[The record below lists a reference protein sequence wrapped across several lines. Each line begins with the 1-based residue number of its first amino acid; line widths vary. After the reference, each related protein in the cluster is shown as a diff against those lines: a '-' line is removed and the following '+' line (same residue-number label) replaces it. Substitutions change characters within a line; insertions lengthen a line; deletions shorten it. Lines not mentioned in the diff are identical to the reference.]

1 MPGKISQ
8 NIISPK
14 LSLAINCLLWLSRAP
29 EVSCNTG
36 ELASRQVYTD
46 SELNATQGP
55 IFSLENFH
63 GSSPHGLEKRKNKNK
78 NKNKN
83 KKNVPKKTKTEN
95 NFLAQDDKPPPNG
108 GDPKDP
114 QNSQDL
120 SPLAVQEAS
129 KHDGKEKPEQ
139 APSLTSPNNF
149 INFCISGAGKL
160 GNAVIQNGAQTK
172 KVNAC
177 NGIPMGMIP
186 APDKTPSLRFFSPKN
201 LDTVPAKKTF
211 TVSISVKNLEA
222 GHFTAPLETYFAAPI
237 TLNEAA
243 VVIGH
248 THIVAQRVE
257 SLTSTALLDP
267 REFKFFK
274 GIDSPVDKEGKL
286 HAEVKDGLEKGVYR
300 FSTMTA
306 SSNHQPIA
314 VAVAQHDSMDDVI
327 YITVN

>member
-1 MPGKISQ
+1 MNS
-8 NIISPK
+8 SK
-14 LSLAINCLLWLSRAP
+14 LSLAINCLLWLSITPRSLCDA
-29 EVSCNTG
+29 G
-36 ELASRQVYTD
+36 MLQSRQDHLNSGLGAKQQLSD
-46 SELNATQGP
+46 SKEIDVP
-55 IFSLENFH
+55 FRV
-63 GSSPHGLEKRKNKNK
+63 LEKRLESTGNQTDPKN
-78 NKNKN
+78 
-83 KKNVPKKTKTEN
+83 TGSSDT
-95 NFLAQDDKPPPNG
+95 
-108 GDPKDP
+108 KDP
-114 QNSQDL
+114 QNSLDL
-120 SPLAVQEAS
+120 SPLALQEAS

-139 APSLTSPNNF
+139 IPSLTSPNNF
-149 INFCISGAGKL
+149 INFCISGAGTL

-211 TVSISVKNLEA
+211 TVSISVKNLDA

-306 SSNHQPIA
+306 GANHQPIA
-314 VAVAQHDSMDDVI
+314 VAIAQHDSMDDVI
-327 YITVN
+327 YITVE